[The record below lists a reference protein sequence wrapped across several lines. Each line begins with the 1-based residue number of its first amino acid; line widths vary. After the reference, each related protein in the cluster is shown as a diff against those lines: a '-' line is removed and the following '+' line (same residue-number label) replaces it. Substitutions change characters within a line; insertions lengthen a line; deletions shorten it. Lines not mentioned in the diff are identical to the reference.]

1 LVTGSGLATQR
12 RRNGARHQYE
22 FTRGVEQGEQITE
35 GDDVDTSPYNLHAVR
50 VAWLPVDQFSSELEW
65 LSVGEYFVDAANLNR
80 YAGHDLFNLRLRWEI
95 GQSWWLA
102 ARANNLL
109 DEAYADRAD
118 FAFGN

>member
-1 LVTGSGLATQR
+1 
-12 RRNGARHQYE
+12 
-22 FTRGVEQGEQITE
+22 
-35 GDDVDTSPYNLHAVR
+35 